1 MEVKIKLENGC
12 ENFCPK
18 KAHPDD
24 AGYDLY
30 SRIDAVLEPLSG
42 IAIPV
47 GFAMELPRGYEAQIR
62 PRSGFSAK
70 GMEATLPDGNVVRVD
85 ADVILGTID
94 ETYRGN
100 VGVIIKSYE
109 KEPFVVAKGT
119 RIAQMVISECYMGTL
134 EIAEELNETE
144 RGEGGFGH
152 TGTK

>member
-62 PRSGFSAK
+62 PRSGLAAK
-70 GMEATLPDGNVVRVD
+70 HHISVTNSPGTVD
-85 ADVILGTID
+85 AN
-94 ETYRGN
+94 YRGE
-100 VGVIIKSYE
+100 IKAILYNLG
-109 KEPFVVAKGT
+109 KEPFIIQCGD
-119 RIAQMVISECYMGTL
+119 RIAQMVICKLPEIELVKATELSETD
-134 EIAEELNETE
+134 
-144 RGEGGFGH
+144 RGSGGFGSS
-152 TGTK
+152 GK